1 MKIARV
7 LEGGPPV
14 LLLLSRETCVGY
26 VIVWQG
32 VREGGRESWRV
43 WGGGRGWLE
52 GGLRV
57 GGRIG
62 ICRSAARR
70 KWGG

>member
-14 LLLLSRETCVGY
+14 LLPLSRETCVGY
-26 VIVWQG
+26 VIVWRD
-32 VREGGRESWRV
+32 VREGGRGSWRV
-43 WGGGRGWLE
+43 WGGGQGWL
-52 GGLRV
+52 GGGPRV
-57 GGRIG
+57 GGRIR
-62 ICRSAARR
+62 IRRSAARR